1 MTIRRILFFFG
12 VMTILCSSELRAATL
27 NCNGSQSDCQSKVNS
42 AVDGDIVAIPA
53 GTFSWGGGVSWT
65 NKNITVQGAGI
76 GKTILNLSGGNAF
89 KVLDALKASFRI
101 TGMTINGGDG
111 STGAININSGFN
123 YPGGGTNGSVY
134 GWRIDHINFTPAQ
147 FGAAVYVWAINWG
160 LVDHCTFNGDV
171 WAVYAAGATDG
182 EFPVSAALGEGG
194 NSWKLPTG
202 RGTTN
207 AIYIEDSTYNATAS
221 NNNGMNDM
229 TYGVRMVIRHN
240 TINGG
245 AYIQSH
251 MSRGNDRGGNIN
263 LEVYNNNI
271 VNGQGFFRT
280 FLVYNGTGAI
290 YNNTIQNHGADSIDV
305 GDWRVDTDTG
315 GVFGMCSSSNPVDG
329 HIEANGW
336 PCMDQLGRGVGAYG
350 SQPSV
355 PLMAWHNG
363 TSNACNPDNNVGGSC
378 DNTVDFGLNV
388 HGTQPNLAKY
398 IKGTAHSN
406 GNVDFC
412 GGAGQDTMPAT
423 CGNITNTYRPL
434 TYPHPLASGSGGGG
448 GTPPN
453 PPAGL
458 GASVQ

>member
-1 MTIRRILFFFG
+1 MTTQRILFVVG
-12 VMTILCSSELRAATL
+12 VIAILCSGELWAATL
-27 NCNGSQSDCQSKVNS
+27 NCNGTQSDCQSKVNS

-123 YPGGGTNGSVY
+123 YPGGGTNASVY

-182 EFPVSAALGEGG
+182 DFPVSAALGEGG

-207 AIYIEDSTYNATAS
+207 AIYIEDSIYNATAS

-251 MSRGNDRGGNIN
+251 SARGNDRGGNVN

-271 VNGQGFFRT
+271 INGQGFFRT
-280 FLVYNGTGAI
+280 FLIYDGTGAI
-290 YNNTIQNHGADSIDV
+290 FNNTIQNHGSNVIHLAEQRANV
-305 GDWRVDTDTG
+305 DTG
-315 GVFGMCSSSNPVDG
+315 GVFGKCGGSNLVDG
-329 HIEANGW
+329 NVEATGW
-336 PCMDQLGRGVGAYG
+336 PCMDQIGRGAGTAFRA
-350 SQPSV
+350 QPSV
-355 PLMAWHNG
+355 PFLAWHNG
-363 TSNACNPDNNVGGSC
+363 TSSACNPDNSVGGSC
-378 DNTVDFGLNV
+378 DNSVDFNLNPISGQTGL
-388 HGTQPNLAKY
+388 GSY

-412 GGAGQDTMPAT
+412 GGAGQDIMPAT
-423 CGNITNTYRPL
+423 CGNSTTTYKPL
-434 TYPHPLASGSGGGG
+434 TYPHPLASGTGG
-448 GTPPN
+448 GTAPN
-453 PPAGL
+453 PPSGL
-458 GASVQ
+458 GAIVQ